1 MVGTV
6 VFASL
11 ALLTPH
17 GTPEPIDQGLQA
29 VIALAD
35 PGTRVQ
41 LPPLTAEERGTQR
54 AQATTAAPT
63 PNTAKL
69 GKEPSLTSIVMK
81 LSFPLLIL
89 GGILAGVALFRRK
102 SILPRSIKVLE
113 SVTLGKSRN
122 LVIADVAGRR
132 MLIGSSEA
140 GITLLSDDI
149 PVEEPLDDFSQT
161 HDNSLTDDFPA
172 PANAASGLMNRLR
185 GRKRAPVES
194 FDSHLPRSAPQSFD
208 ESAELRAKLAARLG
222 GKAA

>member
-35 PGTRVQ
+35 PGNRVQ
-41 LPPLTAEERGTQR
+41 LPPLSAEEGG
-54 AQATTAAPT
+54 AQAAPVKSAT
-63 PNTAKL
+63 PLSKTLKSPND
-69 GKEPSLTSIVMK
+69 SVISSIVMK
-81 LSFPLLIL
+81 MSLPLLIL
-89 GGILAGVALFRRK
+89 AGLLAAVALFRRK
-102 SILPRSIKVLE
+102 SIIPRSIKVLE
-113 SVTLGKSRN
+113 SVTLGKNRN

-140 GITLLSDDI
+140 GITLISDDI
-149 PVEEPLDDFSQT
+149 PMDEPLDDFSQT
-161 HDNSLTDDFPA
+161 NANSLTDDFP
-172 PANAASGLMNRLR
+172 PVPTAASGLLNRLK
-185 GRKRAPVES
+185 GKKRAPVES
-194 FDSHLPRSAPQSFD
+194 FDSHLPRQAPPSFD